1 MSDAKPVV
9 NLCEYIRDIPDFPK
23 PGIVFKDITP
33 LLANGEAFCASIAQL
48 AEFIPQDIDAIVGI
62 ESRGFLFGAGLSQRG
77 CIGLVPVRKPGKL
90 PADVHGIDYEL
101 EYGVDRLEIHRDS
114 LSAGHRVV
122 IVDDL
127 LATGGTVRATVDLVR
142 QLGAEVVACLFV
154 VELTMLGGRE
164 RISDVPVHSLIAY
177 D

>member
-1 MSDAKPVV
+1 MSDTKPVV
-9 NLCEYIRDIPDFPK
+9 NLCDYIRDIPDFPK

-33 LLANGEAFCASIAQL
+33 LLANGEAFCASISQL
-48 AEFIPQDIDAIVGI
+48 AHFVPQDIDAIVGI
-62 ESRGFLFGAGLSQRG
+62 ESRGFLFGAGLSQHG

-101 EYGVDRLEIHRDS
+101 ECGVDRLEIHRDS
-114 LSAGHRVV
+114 LSAGHRVI

-154 VELTMLGGRE
+154 VELTALGGRE

>member
-1 MSDAKPVV
+1 MNDTTAAL
-9 NLCEYIRDIPDFPK
+9 NLRDFIRDIPDFPK

-33 LLANGEAFCASIAQL
+33 MLADGDAFCTSISEL
-48 AEFIPQDIDAIVGI
+48 ACHIPQGVDAIVGI
-62 ESRGFLFGAGLSQRG
+62 ESRGFIFGAGLAQHG

-90 PADVHGIDYEL
+90 PAEVHGIDYEL
-101 EYGVDRLEIHRDS
+101 EYGMDRLEIHRDS
-114 LSAGHRVV
+114 LSPGHRVV

-142 QLGAEVVACLFV
+142 KLGAEVVACLFV
-154 VELTMLGGRE
+154 VELKFLGGRE
-164 RISDVPVHSLIAY
+164 RIADVPVHSLITY

>member
-1 MSDAKPVV
+1 MV
-9 NLCEYIRDIPDFPK
+9 NLCDYIRDIPDFPK

-33 LLANGEAFCASIAQL
+33 LLANGEAFCASISQL
-48 AEFIPQDIDAIVGI
+48 AHFVPQDIDAIVGI
-62 ESRGFLFGAGLSQRG
+62 ESRGFLFGAGLSQHG

-114 LSAGHRVV
+114 LSAGHRVI

-154 VELTMLGGRE
+154 VELTALGGRE

>member
-1 MSDAKPVV
+1 MKAADLAL
-9 NLCEYIRDIPDFPK
+9 NLNDYIRDIPDFPK

-33 LLANGEAFCASIAQL
+33 LLADGPAFCASIAQL
-48 AEFIPQDIDAIVGI
+48 AKHIPQGVDAIVGI
-62 ESRGFLFGAGLSQRG
+62 ESRGFLFGAGLAQHG
-77 CIGLVPVRKPGKL
+77 CIGFVPVRKPGKL

-114 LSAGHRVV
+114 LSAGHQVV

-154 VELTMLGGRE
+154 VELEFLGGRQ
-164 RISDVPVHSLIAY
+164 RIPDVPVHSLLTY
-177 D
+177 

>member
-1 MSDAKPVV
+1 MNAAGPAL
-9 NLCEYIRDIPDFPK
+9 NLNDYIRDIPDFPK

-33 LLANGEAFCASIAQL
+33 LLADGPAFCASIAQL
-48 AEFIPQDIDAIVGI
+48 ACHIPQDVDAIVGI
-62 ESRGFLFGAGLSQRG
+62 ESRGFLFGAGLAQHG
-77 CIGLVPVRKPGKL
+77 CIGFVPVRKPGKL

-114 LSAGHRVV
+114 LSSGHRVV

-154 VELTMLGGRE
+154 VELEFLGGRQ
-164 RISDVPVHSLIAY
+164 RIPDVPVHSLLTY
-177 D
+177 

>member
-1 MSDAKPVV
+1 MIKREENI
-9 NLCEYIRDIPDFPK
+9 NLNDYIRDIPDFPK

-33 LLANGEAFCASIAQL
+33 LLADGPAFCASIAQL
-48 AEFIPQDIDAIVGI
+48 AHHIPQDIDAIVGI
-62 ESRGFLFGAGLSQRG
+62 ESRGFLFGAGLAQHG

-114 LSAGHRVV
+114 LSSGHRVV

-154 VELTMLGGRE
+154 VELEFLGGRQ
-164 RISDVPVHSLIAY
+164 RIPDVPVHSLLTY
-177 D
+177 